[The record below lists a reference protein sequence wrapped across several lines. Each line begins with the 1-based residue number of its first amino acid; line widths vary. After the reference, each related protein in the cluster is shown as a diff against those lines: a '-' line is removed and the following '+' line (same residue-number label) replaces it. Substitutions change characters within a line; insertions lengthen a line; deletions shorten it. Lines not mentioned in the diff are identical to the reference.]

1 MSFVVVGLMR
11 GERGVGSGEGVGGV
25 VWGIVG
31 EDGAGIGRG
40 LRTVGMRSLEG
51 VGWTFKLRGCVER
64 VAAREREGGGEVE
77 RRGCCGLG
85 SESIAGHDE
94 QGDVR
99 VGPV

>member
-1 MSFVVVGLMR
+1 MSLVVVGLMR

-51 VGWTFKLRGCVER
+51 VG
-64 VAAREREGGGEVE
+64 
-77 RRGCCGLG
+77 
-85 SESIAGHDE
+85 
-94 QGDVR
+94 
-99 VGPV
+99 